1 MYAKSLQLEL
11 LSKASNSLGLL
22 TSLSFSIFMPAEP
35 PKYWMANSR
44 VIYPWSSIASVNL
57 ISEYPLIN
65 CDSDCCLYCWLFVLG
80 VLDHLKCHL
89 SQIKIAWALSAL
101 LLQLLT
107 ILNSDHLKD
116 DSDYEMEDKNL
127 KNKQNNNNSF
137 L

>member
-1 MYAKSLQLEL
+1 
-11 LSKASNSLGLL
+11 
-22 TSLSFSIFMPAEP
+22 
-35 PKYWMANSR
+35 
-44 VIYPWSSIASVNL
+44 
-57 ISEYPLIN
+57 
-65 CDSDCCLYCWLFVLG
+65 LFVLG

-116 DSDYEMEDKNL
+116 DSGYEMEDKNL

>member
-1 MYAKSLQLEL
+1 
-11 LSKASNSLGLL
+11 
-22 TSLSFSIFMPAEP
+22 
-35 PKYWMANSR
+35 MANSR

-57 ISEYPLIN
+57 ISEYPPIN
-65 CDSDCCLYCWLFVLG
+65 CDSDSCLYSWLFVL
-80 VLDHLKCHL
+80 DHLSCNL

-101 LLQLLT
+101 LLYFLLQLLT

>member
-1 MYAKSLQLEL
+1 
-11 LSKASNSLGLL
+11 
-22 TSLSFSIFMPAEP
+22 
-35 PKYWMANSR
+35 MANSR

-65 CDSDCCLYCWLFVLG
+65 CDSDCCLYCWLVVLG

-101 LLQLLT
+101 LLYFLLQLLT